1 MSARWLKLDAQNR
14 VQRTLLQGIAVTVV
28 LPAIDAALQVFVQA
42 LTAGGAGFNW
52 GQVAGLAGMSA
63 LTAAS
68 MAVASYVHRMVL
80 DPSSVP
86 SAQPPRPAGV
96 TASQAPATDP
106 AAEPPRPRT
115 SDAALIRWPDDYDP
129 SKGD

>member
-1 MSARWLKLDAQNR
+1 MTARWLRLDASNR
-14 VQRTLLQGIAVTVV
+14 AYRTLLQGVAVTVV
-28 LPAIDAALQVFVQA
+28 LPALDAALQTVVQA
-42 LTAGGAGFNW
+42 VTTGGAGFNW
-52 GQVAGLAGMSA
+52 GQVAALAGTSA

-96 TASQAPATDP
+96 SAAQAPATDP
-106 AAEPPRPRT
+106 ATAAPPARAP
-115 SDAALIRWPDDYDP
+115 DAMRSRWPADP
-129 SKGD
+129 DKGD